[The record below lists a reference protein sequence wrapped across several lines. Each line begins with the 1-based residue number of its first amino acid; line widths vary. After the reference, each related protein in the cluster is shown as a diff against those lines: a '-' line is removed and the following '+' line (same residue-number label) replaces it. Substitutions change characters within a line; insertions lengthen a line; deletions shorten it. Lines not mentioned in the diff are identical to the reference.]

1 MEMGTEPFKFQK
13 DKYYYKKRW
22 VRLCILTLKNSRIL
36 HSFPISFVTKK
47 LSWFLSFLSI
57 IPSII
62 SLPFFFFFFL
72 SNHIINFWK
81 PPDIFI
87 KKRKTLSFFIQFLF
101 PSPAFL
107 QVPNFCF
114 FKGIIHSFTFTQVFL
129 GLDWTLFTPLPP
141 IIIN

>member
-1 MEMGTEPFKFQK
+1 
-13 DKYYYKKRW
+13 

-62 SLPFFFFFFL
+62 SLSFFFFYP
-72 SNHIINFWK
+72 IISLILN
-81 PPDIFI
+81 
-87 KKRKTLSFFIQFLF
+87 KKKGLSFFIQFIFLLRNRIQFLF

-129 GLDWTLFTPLPP
+129 GLDWTLFFSPPL
-141 IIIN
+141 

>member
-1 MEMGTEPFKFQK
+1 MEMGTKPFKFQK
-13 DKYYYKKRW
+13 DKYYYKNRW

-62 SLPFFFFFFL
+62 SLSFFFL
-72 SNHIINFWK
+72 SNHIINFS
-81 PPDIFI
+81 
-87 KKRKTLSFFIQFLF
+87 KKKGLSFFIQFIFLLRNRIQFLF

-129 GLDWTLFTPLPP
+129 GLDWTLFFSPPL
-141 IIIN
+141 